1 MAPRPSTAFG
11 KQLLTASCS
20 CTAPARPSA
29 ARWASSA
36 AAQAPAATPESA
48 PASASPYRVVAAAL
62 LSRPPLVLPPLSPLE
77 RSYYAYQRRIHR
89 ALSKP
94 LETSTSWFFKKGSAA
109 AKAFAAFDKRAEKED
124 TGAVKSEEREYEM
137 AREEVEGSKEA
148 LPRETEAD
156 RTGDVKSLERR
167 ADRTL
172 YLLLKKK
179 RDQHAW
185 QFPQGAVEANESL
198 VSAAQR
204 ELLEEVGNNVDVW
217 PVGKVPAGAM
227 EYQFP
232 KEHVKKFPG
241 KEAARVFFMP
251 MRMIRGQAVPN
262 QKEGIVD
269 FAWLTKEEV
278 KDKVDPKYWS
288 EVEPLLSDL

>member
-1 MAPRPSTAFG
+1 MAPRPSTLFG
-11 KQLLTASCS
+11 KQLLAATG
-20 CTAPARPSA
+20 PARSPA
-29 ARWASSA
+29 ARWAST
-36 AAQAPAATPESA
+36 AATEAS
-48 PASASPYRVVAAAL
+48 PASNSTPSPYRVVAAAL

-89 ALSKP
+89 ALAKP
-94 LETSTSWFFKKGSAA
+94 VETSAGWFFKKGSAA
-109 AKAFAAFDKRAEKED
+109 EKAFTKFDQRAEKED
-124 TGAVKSEEREYEM
+124 TGAAKSEEREFEL
-137 AREEVEGSKEA
+137 AREEVEGSKEVME
-148 LPRETEAD
+148 RENEAD
-156 RTGDVKSLERR
+156 KKGDIKSLERR
-167 ADRTL
+167 AERTL

-185 QFPQGAVEANESL
+185 QFPQGAVESSESL
-198 VSAAQR
+198 VDAAQR
-204 ELLEEVGNNVDVW
+204 ELLEEVGVNVDVW
-217 PVGKVPAGAM
+217 PVGRVPAGAM

-241 KEAARVFFMP
+241 QEAARVFFMP
-251 MRMIRGQAVPN
+251 MRMIRGQCVPN

-278 KDKVDPKYWS
+278 KDKVDAAYWK